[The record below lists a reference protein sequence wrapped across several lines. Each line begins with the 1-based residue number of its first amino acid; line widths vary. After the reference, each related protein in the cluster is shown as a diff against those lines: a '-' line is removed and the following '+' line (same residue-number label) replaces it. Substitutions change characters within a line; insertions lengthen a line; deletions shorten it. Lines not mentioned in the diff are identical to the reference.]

1 MMRARVTI
9 GYAATQS
16 PAGVLVLMVQIR
28 LVTSS
33 FRPFNPLLSPSKLV
47 ATTFLKLALE
57 RDPESGAH
65 GRLLW
70 HGLCGGS
77 PSALVV
83 PRHAAALIEVFA
95 INLGG
100 SCEVDT
106 VRD

>member
-16 PAGVLVLMVQIR
+16 PAGVLVLTVQTR

-33 FRPFNPLLSPSKLV
+33 FRLFNPLLSPSKLV

-57 RDPESGAH
+57 RDPESGAPS
-65 GRLLW
+65 RLW

-83 PRHAAALIEVFA
+83 PRHAAALIKVFA
-95 INLGG
+95 VNLGG